1 MKPTYQILRNKNS
14 KLGKMRQQTSIF
26 QMKEQDKIPEEL
38 SEVEMGN
45 LPNREL
51 KVMSVKTFR
60 ELGRRLNEQ
69 SEKLKVFNKE

>member
-14 KLGKMRQQTSIF
+14 KLGKMRQQMSIF

-45 LPNREL
+45 LPNRGF

-69 SEKLKVFNKE
+69 SEKLEVFNKE

>member
-1 MKPTYQILRNKNS
+1 
-14 KLGKMRQQTSIF
+14 MRQQTSIF

-45 LPNREL
+45 LPNRGF

>member
-1 MKPTYQILRNKNS
+1 
-14 KLGKMRQQTSIF
+14 
-26 QMKEQDKIPEEL
+26 MKEQDKIPEEL

-45 LPNREL
+45 LPNREF

>member
-1 MKPTYQILRNKNS
+1 MKPTYQILSNKNS

-26 QMKEQDKIPEEL
+26 QMKEQDKTPKEF

-45 LPNREL
+45 LPSRGF

-60 ELGRRLNEQ
+60 ELRRRLNEA
-69 SEKLKVFNKE
+69 SEKLEVFNKE